1 VWGVC
6 FYFFDLL
13 LYCFGLGVAVLPL
26 LAVSVLVPGQA
37 VLPCFL
43 ACCKLYPR
51 ILALVLLVLL

>member
-1 VWGVC
+1 
-6 FYFFDLL
+6 
-13 LYCFGLGVAVLPL
+13 
-26 LAVSVLVPGQA
+26 LVPGQA